1 MTILARSFPLLAP
14 ALRRIIG
21 PDTPEIDILQPAESE
36 AVTPPAYLPGT
47 LERAVGTVEGNDL
60 SYYLQVATETVVTH
74 APVLR
79 EMRRNAIV
87 RRRGYAT
94 PRSHERLGPGFGL
107 SELLAPVTEVGT
119 LRYCYS
125 HVIWQYFGHWLTDGI
140 PSALIDPGLGPL
152 FMPPIPGS
160 AHARDYLDATGLQLI
175 EAPLIHARE
184 LVSYQDYG
192 QGSHKRARYQELNR
206 RLLARFG
213 NDDPAACVF
222 IKRGRTGV
230 PRFIA
235 NEDALVETLLARNWT
250 VLDIAKASVTEMQR
264 VLTRAT
270 VVVSIEG
277 SQLDHAIL
285 SMPEGAAMVILEPQ
299 DRFLLRFVGLCRA
312 RRIKPGFL
320 IVKGSLATGYTVDF
334 EELFRTIDLTV
345 AS

>member
-1 MTILARSFPLLAP
+1 MTILARSYPLLAP

-21 PDTPEIDILQPAESE
+21 PDTPDIDILQPLETE
-36 AVTPPAYLPGT
+36 AVIPPTHLPGT
-47 LERAVGTVEGNDL
+47 LERATATVEGNDL
-60 SYYLQVATETVVTH
+60 SYYLQVATETTVTH

-79 EMRRNAIV
+79 EHRRNALI

-94 PRSHERLGPGFGL
+94 SRSHERLGPGFGL
-107 SELLAPVTEVGT
+107 SELLSPVTEVDT

-140 PSALIDPGLGPL
+140 PSALIDPDLGAL

-160 AHARDYLDATGLQLI
+160 AHARDYLDATGLRLI

-184 LVSYQDYG
+184 MICYQDYG

-206 RLLARFG
+206 RIVARFG
-213 NDDPAACVF
+213 SDGPSARVF

-235 NEDALVETLLARNWT
+235 NEDALIETLVARNWT
-250 VLDIAKASVTEMQR
+250 ILDIAKASVADMQR
-264 VLTRAT
+264 VLTRAS

-285 SMPEGAAMVILEPQ
+285 SMPEGASMVILEPQ

-320 IVKGSLATGYTVDF
+320 IVKGSLANGYTVDF
-334 EELFRTIDLTV
+334 DELFRTIDLTE
-345 AS
+345 A